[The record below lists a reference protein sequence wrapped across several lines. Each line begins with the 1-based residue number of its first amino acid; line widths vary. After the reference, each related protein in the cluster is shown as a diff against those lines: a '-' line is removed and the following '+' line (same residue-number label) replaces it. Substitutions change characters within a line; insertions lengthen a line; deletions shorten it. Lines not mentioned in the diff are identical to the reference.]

1 MYRPQTA
8 AEINLFRI
16 ERTLKKL
23 ERGEI
28 TVSDCKLN
36 TRFDRLLKVNK
47 AMHIELYAKYVEIIR
62 SKSML
67 NLY

>member
-36 TRFDRLLKVNK
+36 TRFDRLLKVNIIQSFHLVFK
-47 AMHIELYAKYVEIIR
+47 LYIYET
-62 SKSML
+62 L
-67 NLY
+67 